1 MEINN
6 LKEVYFDQYCKTCVH
21 KDCAEA
27 EDPCHECL
35 NNCVNT
41 NSHKPVRY
49 VKKGDIYVK

>member
-1 MEINN
+1 MSEINN

-35 NNCVNT
+35 NNCVNV

-49 VKKGDIYVK
+49 IKKEK